1 MAKLKFYFGK
11 NSNSPIKNLSN
22 IFIPDVILD
31 LTTFTGKISNKK
43 TFKYNVKGFP
53 NNKLYTI
60 TSKGKK
66 LSYYKN
72 KSSTLI
78 SITKGFIESHTVH
91 ENGKL
96 KLKLNNFNLNMSQV
110 YNLFEKNKKI
120 DESTII
126 KNNNK
131 MISKLY
137 FHQNDTVIGGKGH
150 GNDVPKLLKLFNN
163 YMAKYFFGKNDVMK
177 GNHGNDNLWGYGG
190 NDKISGGSGND
201 FLVGGKG
208 NDKLIGG
215 KGKDI
220 FKLSTGKGYDLIQD
234 FKDKED
240 KIYIGSSKNLKL
252 KNKGKDV
259 YIYKGKDLLAKVK
272 GAKGDLSIKGKY
284 FV

>member
-137 FHQNDTVIGGKGH
+137 FHQNDTVIGGKG
-150 GNDVPKLLKLFNN
+150 
-163 YMAKYFFGKNDVMK
+163 
-177 GNHGNDNLWGYGG
+177 NDNLWGYAG

-201 FLVGGKG
+201 ILCGGKG
-208 NDKLIGG
+208 KDQLVGG

-234 FKDKED
+234 FKDQQD
-240 KIYIGSSKNLKL
+240 KIFIGSMKKLKL

-259 YIYKGKDLLAKVK
+259 FIYSGKDLLAKVK
-272 GAKGDLSIKGKY
+272 QAKSDLSKKGNY
-284 FV
+284 LV